1 MSGWSSSDDDDVN
14 EIRGFADNGK
24 EYLIQNGVPFKIV
37 KSFSGFNP
45 KVKFLTSTLKQ
56 WFNPND
62 YDEDSMPDKYK
73 EIAKQIYA
81 NTGGS
86 AADTQNAEGENL
98 MAKYEKKDCSMC
110 KGSGRFGQNSC
121 KACKGSGQR

>member
-1 MSGWSSSDDDDVN
+1 MSDSDSEEVN

-24 EYLIQNGVPFKIV
+24 EYLIQNGVPYKIS

-73 EIAKQIYA
+73 EIAKQIYR
-81 NTGGS
+81 NTGKN
-86 AADTQNAEGENL
+86 ADDTQNAEGENL
-98 MAKYEKKDCSMC
+98 FEKREKKICSMC
-110 KGSGRFGQNSC
+110 KGSGMFNQHAC
-121 KACKGSGQR
+121 KACKGVGKR